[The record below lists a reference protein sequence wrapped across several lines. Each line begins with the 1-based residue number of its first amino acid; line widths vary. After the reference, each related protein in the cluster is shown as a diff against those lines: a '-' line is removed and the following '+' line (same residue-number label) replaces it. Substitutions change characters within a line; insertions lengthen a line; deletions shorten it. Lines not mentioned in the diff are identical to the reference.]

1 MLLHSSGTS
10 TSDTQE
16 PLCLELLHPNRLT
29 IVLLEIDQVRRGG
42 NTELTKGEL
51 IMRQVQFGKVRGQT
65 LVGDRVGGLNWSS
78 ELRRM
83 CKLWWW
89 DCSLDRWLSHR
100 LSHHHSL
107 GRGLGWDRSLCTHEQ

>member
-1 MLLHSSGTS
+1 
-10 TSDTQE
+10 
-16 PLCLELLHPNRLT
+16 
-29 IVLLEIDQVRRGG
+29 
-42 NTELTKGEL
+42 
-51 IMRQVQFGKVRGQT
+51 
-65 LVGDRVGGLNWSS
+65 
-78 ELRRM
+78 LRRM